1 MGSAEAKTAR
11 GDVLARHAVTVA
23 GSGAPMVFAHGFG
36 CDQTMWR
43 HVAPAFATDHTTVTF
58 DYLGMG
64 RSDRRA
70 YDRARYASLDGY
82 AAAVLDVCDA
92 LGLRDV
98 TLVGHSVSAT
108 VALLA
113 ALREPD
119 RFRRLVLV
127 APSPCFVNH
136 PPDYYGG
143 FESTDI
149 DALLGLM
156 EQNFVGWAG
165 QFAPV
170 IARNAA
176 RGELAGELH
185 ASFCA
190 ADPAIARD
198 FAELTF
204 RADNRADLARVRV
217 PSLILQCDDD
227 SVAPVAV
234 GRYMAGQLADST
246 LHVLHAEGHCPHL
259 SHPRETIDAIRAFL
273 GRAGSPAPC

>member
-1 MGSAEAKTAR
+1 MSSPNPLPAR
-11 GDVLARHAVTVA
+11 GGVLERHAVTVA
-23 GSGAPMVFAHGFG
+23 GSGPPIVFAHGFG

-43 HVAPAFATDHTTVTF
+43 HVAPAFAADHTTVTF

-70 YDRARYASLDGY
+70 YDPRRYSSLGGY
-82 AAAVLDVCDA
+82 ADAVLEICDA
-92 LGLRDV
+92 LDLHDV

-108 VALLA
+108 IAVLA
-113 ALREPD
+113 ALRAPA

-143 FESTDI
+143 FESADI

-156 EQNFVGWAG
+156 DQNFVGWAG
-165 QFAPV
+165 HFAPV
-170 IARNAA
+170 IARNAD
-176 RGELAGELH
+176 RGDLAGELH
-185 ASFCA
+185 ASFCS
-190 ADPAIARD
+190 ADPAIARE

-204 RADNRADLARVRV
+204 RADNRADLAGVRV

-227 SVAPVAV
+227 AVAPIEV
-234 GRYMAGQLADST
+234 GRYMARQLPGST

-259 SHPRETIDAIRAFL
+259 SHPRETIDAMRAFL
-273 GRAGSPAPC
+273 ARV